1 MQEDSSLKS
10 IKIFF
15 QIIHVEMYIHLPS
28 GIYLL
33 DRIYKGDEVDRNTIE
48 RLALGNHALYT
59 KNINILA
66 FCLDLPLVAISC
78 LCRSHTRRH
87 LARIGVCGHFR
98 FEIDWQTRNLA
109 LRAPVVQAAGYPIR
123 PELIAS

>member
-1 MQEDSSLKS
+1 MHEDSSFKS
-10 IKIFF
+10 TKKKF
-15 QIIHVEMYIHLPS
+15 QITHAEMYIHLPS

-59 KNINILA
+59 KNVNILA
-66 FCLDLPLVAISC
+66 FCLDYPLVEISC
-78 LCRSHTRRH
+78 LFRSHTRRH
-87 LARIGVCGHFR
+87 LARIGVCGHSR

-109 LRAPVVQAAGYPIR
+109 LRAPVVQAAGYPIP
-123 PELIAS
+123 PE